1 MSIETLLLA
10 LLVELAVAMLKFITG
25 LNSDLA
31 QVYATIIPAF
41 FSSVFIV
48 ILAWDRL
55 VDKPKLKLKMEC
67 KTELL
72 DRRCSPQDFCV
83 NLVQSCVSI
92 FGYPH
97 NSEYVYSHVNRYS
110 DFTNPIGPVFTGL
123 VSCFQPTKIN

>member
-72 DRRCSPQDFCV
+72 DRRCSPK
-83 NLVQSCVSI
+83 

-97 NSEYVYSHVNRYS
+97 NSEYVHSHVNRYS
-110 DFTNPIGPVFTGL
+110 DFTNPIGPVFAGL
-123 VSCFQPTKIN
+123 VSCFQTTKIN

>member
-31 QVYATIIPAF
+31 QVYAIIIPAF

-55 VDKPKLKLKMEC
+55 VDKPKLKLKMER

-72 DRRCSPQDFCV
+72 DRRYSPKISALILC
-83 NLVQSCVSI
+83 NLVVLYLDILTVVSTYIHTLIGTLISPIQSDQCLQ
-92 FGYPH
+92 
-97 NSEYVYSHVNRYS
+97 
-110 DFTNPIGPVFTGL
+110 D
-123 VSCFQPTKIN
+123 